1 MYRIQRFLRLTSTPH
16 PYGSGTSGLL
26 VSLSISTPCTA
37 IPLSDIFDIEKCSLS
52 LGPLPLPYAMAPM
65 VFTVNISYGFVSVMI
80 TWRKNSCL
88 PGASTIFQ
96 MTSRLVSL

>member
-1 MYRIQRFLRLTSTPH
+1 
-16 PYGSGTSGLL
+16 
-26 VSLSISTPCTA
+26 
-37 IPLSDIFDIEKCSLS
+37 
-52 LGPLPLPYAMAPM
+52 MAPM

>member
-1 MYRIQRFLRLTSTPH
+1 MYRIQRFLQFSPAFL

-26 VSLSISTPCTA
+26 FSLSISTPCTA
-37 IPLSDIFDIEKCSLS
+37 IPLSDMLGIVKCSLRLAS
-52 LGPLPLPYAMAPM
+52 LALSYAMAPI
-65 VFTVNISYGFVSVMI
+65 VLTVNMSYGLVSVMI

-88 PGASTIFQ
+88 PGASAIFQ